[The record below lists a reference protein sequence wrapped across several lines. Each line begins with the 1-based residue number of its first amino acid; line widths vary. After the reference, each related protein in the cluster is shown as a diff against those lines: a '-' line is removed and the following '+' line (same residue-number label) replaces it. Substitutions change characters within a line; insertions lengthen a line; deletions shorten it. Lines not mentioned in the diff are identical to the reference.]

1 MHRRRMNTPAARH
14 DILHVLFEYSTRA
27 EGTPTADHRLPAPVS
42 GGMLA
47 RWPRG
52 ARSAPTTIVSSSSS
66 RRRAT
71 RRSPRGSGCPGPTV
85 AGWLRR
91 APRVVTT
98 ATASD
103 GAAVLRRRV
112 ARIERRC
119 RRLVA
124 ILHVVF
130 ALLRAV
136 KADLSRLRVAAL
148 DQARLLRAV
157 ERTRSVLGLRR
168 ILCAIR
174 LSPSRLSAWR
184 RAARACELADE
195 PSCPGSS
202 PHRLTPVEVSKVREM
217 ATSSDLRH
225 VPTGRLALLA
235 QRSGTVF
242 ASASTW
248 LSLVRERG
256 WRRPRARVHPGQ
268 PKVGVRARRPNE
280 VWHIDTTLIR
290 LLDGAR
296 AYVHAVIDNFSRRI
310 LAWRVAERFDPA
322 NAVAV
327 LVEAG
332 RVAGCAG
339 SAPTVVADGGSENV
353 NGDVDELIKSGVL
366 RRVLAQTEVRFSNSM
381 IEAWWR
387 SLKHSWLLLHSLD
400 TVARGRSLVAFYVEQ
415 HNRTIPH
422 SAFRGQTPDEMFAGK
437 GAAVPDQ
444 LARARAAAR
453 RARLAENRAKGC
465 AVCA

>member
-1 MHRRRMNTPAARH
+1 MATKR
-14 DILHVLFEYSTRA
+14 SQRA
-27 EGTPTADHRLPAPVS
+27 YDHRLVLLVQETRDPS
-42 GGMLA
+42 
-47 RWPRG
+47 
-52 ARSAPTTIVSSSSS
+52 I
-66 RRRAT
+66 AT
-71 RRSPRGSGCPGPTV
+71 RLGVPRSTV

-91 APRVVTT
+91 APRVVT
-98 ATASD
+98 AASASD
-103 GAAVLRRRV
+103 EAAVLRRRV
-112 ARIERRC
+112 ARLERRC

-148 DQARLLRAV
+148 DKARLLGAV
-157 ERTRSVLGLRR
+157 DRTRGVLRLRR
-168 ILCAIR
+168 VLSSIG

-202 PHRLTPVEVSKVREM
+202 PHRLTPSEISRVREM
-217 ATSSDLRH
+217 VTSDDLRH

-235 QRSGTVF
+235 QRAGAVF

-248 LSLVRERG
+248 LRLVRERG

-268 PKVGVRARRPNE
+268 PEVGARATRPNE

-290 LLDGAR
+290 LLDGVKV
-296 AYVHAVIDNFSRRI
+296 YVHAVIDNFSRRI
-310 LAWRVAERFDPA
+310 LAWRVAESFDPA

-332 RVAGCAG
+332 RAADRSAPPTLYADAG
-339 SAPTVVADGGSENV
+339 SESV
-353 NGDVDELIKSGVL
+353 NARVDELIRSGL
-366 RRVLAQTEVRFSNSM
+366 LKRVLAQTEVRFSNSM

-387 SLKHSWLLLHSLD
+387 SLKHSWLFLHSLD
-400 TVARGRSLVAFYVEQ
+400 TVARVRSLVAFYVEQ
-415 HNRTIPH
+415 HNTTIPH
-422 SAFRGQTPDEMFAGK
+422 SAFRGQTPDEMFSGK
-437 GAAVPDQ
+437 GDAVPDQ
-444 LARARAAAR
+444 LADARAAAR
-453 RARLAENRAKGC
+453 RARLAENRAKSC